1 MDDPASA
8 LQAAIED
15 GTAMIGII
23 GLGYVGLPLIDAF
36 AIAGF
41 HTMGFDIDQK
51 KVDRLLAGESY
62 IGHISASRIA
72 ELTGSGQLIPTTDM
86 ARLAEADVIIIC
98 VPTPLSESRDPDL
111 TYVEATATTIAEY
124 LRPGQL
130 VVLESTTYPGTT
142 EEVLAPRMAASGL
155 ELGKDYY
162 LAFSPERI
170 DPGNP
175 TFRLENTP
183 KVLGG
188 MTPECTRVAAALYGA
203 IVDEVHEMSSPAAA
217 ELVKLL
223 ENTFRSVNIGLA
235 NEMALMCD
243 RMGIDTWEVIRAA
256 STKPFGFMPF
266 FPGPGLGGHCIP
278 VDPLYLTWKARTLD
292 YRARLVETAAEIN
305 AGMPEYVVEKVAGAL
320 NEHEKSVRGSRILMI
335 GVAYKR
341 DIDDTRESPAID
353 VMRLLQDR
361 GARVE
366 YADPWVP
373 RLTSAQGVVADQES
387 VEGLPAVCSEYDC
400 VVVGTDHSS
409 IDWPGVIEAAQLVVD
424 TRNVA
429 DGLTAPNVVRI

>member
-1 MDDPASA
+1 MTDLLSR
-8 LQAAIED
+8 IEQRD
-15 GTAMIGII
+15 AHVCVI
-23 GLGYVGLPLIDAF
+23 GLGYVGLPLAVAF
-36 AIAGF
+36 AEAGF
-41 HTMGFDIDQK
+41 RVTGLDVDGT
-51 KVDRLLAGESY
+51 KVDSINAGESY
-62 IGHISASRIA
+62 IPDID
-72 ELTGSGQLIPTTDM
+72 TGRLRAQVDAGRLDATTD
-86 ARLAEADVIIIC
+86 AEILATVDTVHIC
-98 VPTPLSESRDPDL
+98 VPTPLGKTRDPDISYL
-111 TYVEATATTIAEY
+111 VAAGEQVAE
-124 LRPGQL
+124 RVHTGML

-142 EEVLAPRMAASGL
+142 EEVLAPRMAESGL

-175 TFRLENTP
+175 TFSLENTP

-188 MTPECTRVAAALYGA
+188 MTTECTRIAAALYGA
-203 IVDEVHEMSSPAAA
+203 IVAEVHEMSSPAAA

-256 STKPFGFMPF
+256 ATKPFGFMPF

-278 VDPLYLTWKARTLD
+278 VDPLYLTWKARTLN
-292 YRARLVETAAEIN
+292 YRARLIELAAEIN
-305 AGMPEYVVEKVAGAL
+305 AAMPEHVVEKVAAAL
-320 NEHEKSVRGSRILMI
+320 NDHEKSVRGSRILMI
-335 GVAYKR
+335 GVAYKG
-341 DIDDTRESPAID
+341 DIDDTRESPALD

-361 GARVE
+361 GAEVD

-373 RLTSAQGVVADQES
+373 RLTTAQGVVADQDS
-387 VEGLPAVCSEYDC
+387 IEGLPAVCAEYDC
-400 VVVGTDHSS
+400 VVVGTDHSN
-409 IDWPGVIEAAQLVVD
+409 IDWPGVIAAAKLVVD

-429 DGLTAPNVVRI
+429 NGLDAPNVVRL